1 MEKLN
6 GKMLRTHTFLK
17 RAIFSATTWQ
27 FEQKFRKLMF
37 VALGAAFPN
46 FQCIWYIWHS
56 ACARTQFFLPAI
68 FYSLFYKLAKK
79 CYITIWVNSKMER
92 HFYIL
97 CNFFVFSLVKW
108 VLFTLNS
115 PYFYFFVGFVF
126 HFYFKCH
133 WNRNISDNIWILL
146 ISWKLSHLILHIIFS
161 ICFLSIQKLIFQ
173 SFFILSNLFNTFE

>member
-1 MEKLN
+1 MSILEFIWFPGSDMRRLKNEKLN

-17 RAIFSATTWQ
+17 RAIFSAATWQ

-56 ACARTQFFLPAI
+56 ACAQTHFFYHW
-68 FYSLFYKLAKK
+68 FFFSLFYKLAKK
-79 CYITIWVNSKMER
+79 CYIVIWVNSKMER

-97 CNFFVFSLVKW
+97 CNFSVFSLAKW
-108 VLFTLNS
+108 VLFTLNL
-115 PYFYFFVGFVF
+115 PYFHFFCWIHVSFLF

-133 WNRNISDNIWILL
+133 WNRNISDNIRILL
-146 ISWKLSHLILHIIFS
+146 ISWKLSHLILHIIF
-161 ICFLSIQKLIFQ
+161 
-173 SFFILSNLFNTFE
+173 